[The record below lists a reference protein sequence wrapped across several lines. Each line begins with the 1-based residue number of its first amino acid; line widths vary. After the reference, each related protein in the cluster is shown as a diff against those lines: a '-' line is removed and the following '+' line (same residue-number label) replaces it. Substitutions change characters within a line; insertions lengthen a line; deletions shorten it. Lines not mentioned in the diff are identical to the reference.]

1 MKILLAATEQEQ
13 RQVLHHTLS
22 RHSFIVDVANDGEEA
37 WDLLQLF
44 RYDVVLLEAHLPQL
58 SGLRLCRRLR
68 DVGNPVLLLLMVEA
82 AGGTTGVQGLDH
94 GADAYLTL
102 PIQEDELLAH
112 LRALARRGF
121 RRASPT
127 FSWGPLRLDPTAQ
140 QVTCQGQALKLNR
153 KEYQLLELFL
163 NQPRRMFSRGDIG
176 DRIWPLESDLPSDAT
191 IKSHIRSIRR
201 KLEQAGVSDFIQTH
215 YGQGYCLNPAYD
227 PGAKTTTPS
236 PALADTT
243 LPEPMMDSITA
254 NIWQELMAANAQ
266 LTQEIEQRKQI
277 EAQLRR
283 SEVMLRNAQRVAQIG
298 CWEANIMTHEVY
310 WTEEMYLIHGLDPSG
325 PPPTPE
331 EIEAMIHPEDRPFH
345 GEAIQA
351 VARRGEAFEANLRI
365 IRADGEVR
373 YINARGGPLFD
384 GDGAM
389 VKLTGTTFDVTRWID
404 PSSQE
409 PGVF

>member
-1 MKILLAATEQEQ
+1 MKILLVSAEQGQ
-13 RQVLHHTLS
+13 RKALHHALS
-22 RHSFIVDVANDGEEA
+22 RHSFIVDVASDGEEA
-37 WDLLQLF
+37 WDMLKAF
-44 RYDVVLLEAHLPQL
+44 RYDVVLLEVQLPKLDGL
-58 SGLRLCRRLR
+58 SLCHRLR
-68 DVGNPVLLLLMVEA
+68 EVGNPVLLLMMVEA
-82 AGGTTGVQGLDH
+82 DGATTGVQGLDH

-121 RRASPT
+121 RRAGPT
-127 FSWGPLRLDPTAQ
+127 FYWGPLRLDPMAQ
-140 QVTCQGQALKLNR
+140 QITCQGQALKLNR

-201 KLEQAGVSDFIQTH
+201 KLERAGILDFIQTH

-227 PGAKTTTPS
+227 PGTKAKPPVTTM
-236 PALADTT
+236 
-243 LPEPMMDSITA
+243 PELMMDSITA

-266 LTQEIEQRKQI
+266 LTQEIEQRKQV

-298 CWEANIMTHEVY
+298 CWEATISTREVY
-310 WTEEMYLIHGLDPSG
+310 WTEEMYLIHGFDPSD

-331 EIEAMIHPEDRPFH
+331 QIEALIHPDDQQLH
-345 GEAIQA
+345 ADVIQA
-351 VARRGEAFEANLRI
+351 AAQRGEPFEANLRI

-384 GDGAM
+384 DDGKM
-389 VKLTGTTFDVTRWID
+389 VKLTGTTFDVTRWHR
-404 PSSQE
+404 
-409 PGVF
+409 